1 MPYTGSKFLKKIPI
15 MTGEEFVK
23 LCFEEKENALAKYF
37 AGDTETEVGEM
48 IRTLVAGGTDRD
60 TLYAMVSSLLNET
73 YYSLLLA
80 LDGEASLNG
89 VQMMYKVCDED
100 ENLLNECGELESAA
114 YEYFMESEE

>member
-1 MPYTGSKFLKKIPI
+1 M
-15 MTGEEFVK
+15 
-23 LCFEEKENALAKYF
+23 AKYF

-89 VQMMYKVCDED
+89 VQMMYKVYDED
-100 ENLLNECGELESAA
+100 ENLLNECGELESAS